1 VRLSRLAKLFRK
13 GFRVREVCRSHRSQ
27 IATIVFGLELVTN
40 LRLQIATNSLELL
53 QMSRERLVFISA
65 AASSRRTR
73 ASSSPTSSP
82 ASAATSSSISRS
94 RNS

>member
-53 QMSRERLVFISA
+53 QMSRERLVFIFCCRELA
-65 AASSRRTR
+65 AHSREFVTDVLASERCYL
-73 ASSSPTSSP
+73 
-82 ASAATSSSISRS
+82 
-94 RNS
+94 